1 MRRNNRDDNGRG
13 NKYIA
18 VDEAEA
24 IAITGLGF
32 LGQDS
37 GRFEN
42 FLAATGVNPGD
53 LRALAGTSPFLVSVL
68 DFLLQD
74 ESLLLIFTSENSLD
88 PEMIKPARYRLSG
101 DEGS

>member
-1 MRRNNRDDNGRG
+1 MRRNNSRNNGRG
-13 NKYIA
+13 NKQIG
-18 VDEAEA
+18 VDEAESIA
-24 IAITGLGF
+24 IAGLGF

-37 GRFEN
+37 ERLGH

-74 ESLLLIFTSENSLD
+74 ESLLLVFTSENSLD
-88 PEMIKPARYRLSG
+88 PEMIKPARYCLSG
-101 DEGS
+101 VEGM